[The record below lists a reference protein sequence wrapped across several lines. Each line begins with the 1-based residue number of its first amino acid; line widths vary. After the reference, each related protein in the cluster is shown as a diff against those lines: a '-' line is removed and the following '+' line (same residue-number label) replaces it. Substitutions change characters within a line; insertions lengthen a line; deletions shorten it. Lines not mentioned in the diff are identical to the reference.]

1 VNFDKLT
8 ISVSQ
13 TGAWKITS
21 EGMIL
26 AEGVQE
32 EERGAWVAV
41 CTYLIQKTRASTQQL
56 QDEVTRLRVL
66 GPDTEARIAI
76 EARAIAGDMLQP
88 TVSSWRTALQLA
100 EYERDELRAQ
110 LAALQDPKPRG

>member
-1 VNFDKLT
+1 MSFDKLT

-32 EERGAWVAV
+32 EERGAWAAV
-41 CTYLIQKTRASTQQL
+41 CTHLVREARASIQQL
-56 QDEVTRLRVL
+56 QDEVARLRVL
-66 GPDTEARIAI
+66 GPDTEAAKPER
-76 EARAIAGDMLQP
+76 L
-88 TVSSWRTALQLA
+88 TVEDVFAFA
-100 EYERDELRAQ
+100 HELVY
-110 LAALQDPKPRG
+110 PKPRG